1 VPGPPGARLSLE
13 ETRVSRLAAWKRR
26 AGCPAAGVLSGLL
39 FALAFPPWGLTVL
52 LPLALVPWLV
62 ALAREESRARALLS
76 GFLFGLAYW
85 CASIPWIVYVVTRF
99 GGQGGAMGVLCLV
112 LLAGILAEWSAVVA
126 WGAVASGPP
135 GSARRLALFPL
146 LWMAAEHARS
156 FVYGG
161 FPWNLT
167 ANALFEHPVWL
178 QSASVWGAFGV
189 GALVVAVSSL
199 IASGVVHR
207 RAGPLLA
214 AMLLVAGAGIAG
226 AARLASP
233 APSEALPPISVALI
247 QPNVSQET
255 RLAGGDVAAYR
266 TVIEMAREA
275 ADSRPS
281 IIVLP
286 ESALPAYWDSSP
298 TLRRDLSEVARRSK
312 VLFNDVVSE
321 PDGRYFNAARL
332 LGESGPIGPPYRKVH
347 LVPFGEYV
355 PLPKLFFFVRQVST
369 EIGEFS
375 AASEP
380 TTLGKP
386 GERLGVGVCYEIL
399 YPSLVRDEVRRGANL
414 LVTISNDSWYG
425 RAGAQEQHFAGAVL
439 RSVETSRY
447 LLRAAI
453 TGISGIVDARG
464 RIRQILGRDRAGVV
478 RGTARFRDA
487 TTPWTAWGFWLPR
500 LADGAALAVLVFGLA
515 RWRAGARDR
524 GRRDRRAGDPK
535 PVTP

>member
-1 VPGPPGARLSLE
+1 
-13 ETRVSRLAAWKRR
+13 
-26 AGCPAAGVLSGLL
+26 
-39 FALAFPPWGLTVL
+39 
-52 LPLALVPWLV
+52 
-62 ALAREESRARALLS
+62 
-76 GFLFGLAYW
+76 
-85 CASIPWIVYVVTRF
+85 
-99 GGQGGAMGVLCLV
+99 MGVLCLV
-112 LLAGILAEWSAVVA
+112 LLAAILAEWPAVVA
-126 WGAVASGPP
+126 WGAVAAGPSG
-135 GSARRLALFPL
+135 SMRRLAVFPL
-146 LWMAAEHARS
+146 LWAASEHARS

-167 ANALFEHPVWL
+167 ANALSEHPVWL
-178 QSASVWGAFGV
+178 QTASVWGAFGV
-189 GALVVAVSSL
+189 GALVVAVSCL
-199 IASGVVHR
+199 IAGSVVR
-207 RAGPLLA
+207 RRVAPLLA
-214 AMLLVAGAGIAG
+214 AMVLVAAAGIVG

-233 APSEALPPISVALI
+233 EPGEPLPPISVALI

-255 RLAGGDVAAYR
+255 RVSGGDVAAYR
-266 TVIEMAREA
+266 AVIKMAREA
-275 ADSRPS
+275 ARARPS
-281 IIVLP
+281 LIVLP

-298 TLRRDLSEVARRSK
+298 TLRRDLSEIAQGGK

-332 LGESGPIGPPYRKVH
+332 LGENGPIGAPYRKVH

-375 AASEP
+375 AAAEP
-380 TTLGKP
+380 TTLGEA

-439 RSVETSRY
+439 RSVETGRD

-453 TGISGIVDARG
+453 TGISGIVDSRG
-464 RIRQILGRDRAGVV
+464 TIRQALGRDRAGIV

-500 LADGAALAVLVFGLA
+500 LADVAALAVLVFGLA
-515 RWRAGARDR
+515 RWRSGARAPGD
-524 GRRDRRAGDPK
+524 DRRTGDPK
-535 PVTP
+535 QPSTP